1 VNASIHALSI
11 SGVSAK
17 KPIGTICVFIIAR
30 FWLRARRSRLSR
42 RTPNPKIHVRV
53 PILSLTL

>member
-1 VNASIHALSI
+1 VNAYAHALSI

-30 FWLRARRSRLSR
+30 FWLRARRRR

-53 PILSLTL
+53 PILSLTLL